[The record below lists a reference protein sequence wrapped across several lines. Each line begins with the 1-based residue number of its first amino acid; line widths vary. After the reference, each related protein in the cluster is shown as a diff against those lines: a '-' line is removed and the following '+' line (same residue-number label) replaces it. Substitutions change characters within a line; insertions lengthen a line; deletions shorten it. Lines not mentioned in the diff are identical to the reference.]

1 MIYLLTNKTTGIETI
16 TNHKEDV
23 ANVLQVT
30 LDFVNT
36 LEAGDVFHIL
46 DYRIEVKDSAVDVKK
61 IRNLKLC
68 RN

>member
-16 TNHKEDV
+16 TNDKEDV

-36 LEAGDVFHIL
+36 LEVGDVFHIL
-46 DYRIEVKDSAVDVKK
+46 DYRIQVKDSAVDVKQ
-61 IRNLKLC
+61 IRKLKLW

>member
-16 TNHKEDV
+16 TNDKEDV

-46 DYRIEVKDSAVDVKK
+46 DYRIQVKDSAVDVKQV
-61 IRNLKLC
+61 RNLKLW